1 MSQLGSLRDSGSRN
15 AGRAGAGKGRRK
27 VASDIN
33 LRDPFTLT
41 ILLLVLVIGF
51 GAAYGLWLRTWRLD
65 QAREMDWYVNSSTVR
80 IRDFSAR
87 SEVFFRDRNAASLAL
102 LTASANR
109 LEGCLVQI
117 PRRGPVEW
125 RAEIVGLAEQLRST
139 FDAELSARLP
149 GPASAFADL
158 ADQMPILRDRMREL
172 DQALDSTVIRAG
184 TNPQRTNWTPE
195 VETRLRNAIAQVRA
209 ALNDINK

>member
-1 MSQLGSLRDSGSRN
+1 MGSSRDSGFRN
-15 AGRAGAGKGRRK
+15 AGRAGGGKGRRQ
-27 VASDIN
+27 AAPDIN

-51 GAAYGLWLRTWRLD
+51 GAAYALWLRTWRLD

-80 IRDFSAR
+80 IRDFMAR
-87 SEVFFRDRNAASLAL
+87 TEVFFRDRNAASLAL

-125 RAEIVGLAEQLRST
+125 RAEMVGLAEQLRST
-139 FDAELSARLP
+139 FDAELSARLAS
-149 GPASAFADL
+149 PASAFAAL
-158 ADQMPILRDRMREL
+158 ADQMPVLRDRMREIE
-172 DQALDSTVIRAG
+172 QALNTTVTRAG
-184 TNPQRTNWTPE
+184 STPQRTNWTPE
-195 VETRLRNAIAQVRA
+195 VESRLRNAIAQARK
-209 ALNDINK
+209 ALDDIAK